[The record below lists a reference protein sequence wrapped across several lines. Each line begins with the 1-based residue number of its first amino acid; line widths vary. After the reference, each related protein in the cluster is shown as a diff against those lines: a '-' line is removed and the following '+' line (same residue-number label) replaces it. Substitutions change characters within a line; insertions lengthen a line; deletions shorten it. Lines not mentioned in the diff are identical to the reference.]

1 MRVRFRPSEPS
12 DFIALLGQLPVHRTR
27 GITALAGDEL
37 LGIGG
42 LITAPDGSVWASC
55 FISDAGR
62 TFPRAVHR
70 AGLELMR
77 LARSAGC
84 QRVFASAEDRPG
96 AERWLLALG
105 FRRVPEEPLFV
116 WEPS

>member
-1 MRVRFRPSEPS
+1 MRVRFRPSEPA

-42 LITAPDGSVWASC
+42 LIMAPDGSVWASC

-70 AGLELMR
+70 AGLELMK
-77 LARSAGC
+77 LARSTGYA
-84 QRVFASAEDRPG
+84 RVFATAEDRPG
-96 AERWLLALG
+96 AARWLLALG
-105 FRRVPEEPLFV
+105 FHFVPEKLLFV
-116 WEPS
+116 WECA